1 MQRHIQIKRK
11 VIDGYLVTAKNRQ
24 VVVFIQ
30 QIVVYP
36 IGIA

>member
-11 VIDGYLVTAKNRQ
+11 VVDGYFIAAKNRQ